1 MPFKITQYPAKVG
14 FNDGDLFDVSS
25 FDGVTTYT
33 SEKMTALQ
41 LKTYLNSS
49 LINNL
54 GNSDQTLI
62 SHRTI
67 FGASLYNLQM
77 YDIIN
82 LDVECDLFD
91 IKSQGIS
98 SISANEYRVLAP
110 TQLLEFTTL
119 KIKEGLVDNS
129 LKVLRIKDVTNEV
142 EFIDLD
148 TIYEKT
154 SNKGIANGY
163 AGLDGGG
170 KVPSSQLPSFVDD
183 VLEFADFASFPVSG
197 ETGKIYIALDTNK
210 TFRWSGSVYVE
221 ISTDSNIYNIDG
233 ILTGNRIV
241 DVNNNTISFINSDIF
256 TVSGE
261 DIQLTTVS
269 GISLNTVNI
278 TLTATS
284 TQINGGLQI
293 NTTTPSVVGQVWT
306 ATGILGQGSWQ
317 ASSGASSVGAVDIVQ
332 TSDGSGLFKDGGFKF
347 EKLGTIDAISFRS
360 NSYGANTYALRASA
374 TITQMNAIS
383 SLSWQLNG
391 VDKMA
396 MDSSGNV
403 GIGIAAGSSGSKFF
417 ANGNAVTNGDHFIAS
432 RIANIALTGSI
443 ATNFAIRQDGTGKTT
458 LNGIAGIRLEFAQ
471 GGVLKG
477 FWDSA
482 GNLVVGNDTD
492 PAVDKLHVVGSV
504 NTTTVYKVG
513 GVTGFT
519 GTGAY
524 TNFTIVGGII
534 TNATV

>member
-1 MPFKITQYPAKVG
+1 MPFKITQYPAKTG
-14 FNDGDLFDVSS
+14 FNDGDLYDVSS
-25 FDGVTTYT
+25 FDGVSTYT
-33 SEKMTALQ
+33 SEKMTLLQ

-49 LINNL
+49 LTNNL
-54 GNSDQTLI
+54 GSSDQSI
-62 SHRTI
+62 PGIAGPGGIRTI
-67 FGASLYNLQM
+67 DANTDGSLF
-77 YDIIN
+77 IIN
-82 LDVECDLFD
+82 GSAFNIQSWSNFSVTNVGSLTFATTGIFNATGDNLVQFSSGTNTVFTFNTDETTGKLFFVD
-91 IKSQGIS
+91 GIA
-98 SISANEYRVLAP
+98 ANNIANIGKA
-110 TQLLEFTTL
+110 F
-119 KIKEGLVDNS
+119 S
-129 LKVLRIKDVTNEV
+129 IKDATGEV

-148 TIYEKT
+148 IIYEKT

-221 ISTDSNIYNIDG
+221 IST
-233 ILTGNRIV
+233 
-241 DVNNNTISFINSDIF
+241 
-256 TVSGE
+256 
-261 DIQLTTVS
+261 
-269 GISLNTVNI
+269 
-278 TLTATS
+278 
-284 TQINGGLQI
+284 
-293 NTTTPSVVGQVWT
+293 
-306 ATGILGQGSWQ
+306 
-317 ASSGASSVGAVDIVQ
+317 SGASSVGAVDIVQ
-332 TSDGSGLFKDGGFKF
+332 TSDGAGLFKDGGFKF

-360 NSYGANTYALRASA
+360 NSYGADTYALRASA

-403 GIGIAAGSSGSKFF
+403 GIGIAAGSSGSKFY

-432 RIANIALTGSI
+432 RIANINFTAPAVLN
-443 ATNFAIRQDGTGKTT
+443 TNFALRQDGTGKTT
-458 LNGIAGIRLEFAQ
+458 LNGIAGTRLEFAQ
-471 GGVLKG
+471 GSVLKG

-482 GNLVVGNDTD
+482 GNLVVGDGAD
-492 PAVDKLHVVGSV
+492 PVADKLHVIGSV
-504 NTTTVYKVG
+504 NTTTGYKVG

-519 GTGAY
+519 GTDAY